1 MFIYLAGGISGNLRD
16 FFMKIHLA
24 QASTDT
30 RLTELFD
37 NWLKQSNGG
46 GQEKVYLAGEHPVK
60 NGNDM
65 KVYLAGDNG
74 RKKKCEQNLYNS
86 SIKLGDLNI
95 LETFYY
101 LRNNK
106 DMTRM
111 IPYFNSFLLDSG
123 AFTFMQGNHDG
134 EINWDRYIEEY
145 GEFVKKYDIK
155 LFFELDIDSLV
166 GISEVERLRDKL
178 QDITG
183 KPPIP
188 VWHKNRGKDYFVQMC
203 QKYPYVAI
211 GGIITKE
218 IDRKKYEK
226 AFPWFIN
233 TAHKYGAKIHGLGYT
248 SVKKLKMY
256 HFDSVDSTSWLY
268 GNKVGKIEKFNPS
281 TGLMD
286 AFTKK
291 EYRIKSKE
299 AAINN
304 FIEWAKF
311 SKYAELYY

>member
-1 MFIYLAGGISGNLRD
+1 
-16 FFMKIHLA
+16 MKIHLA
-24 QASTDT
+24 QASIDT

-46 GQEKVYLAGEHPVK
+46 GQEKVYLAG
-60 NGNDM
+60 
-65 KVYLAGDNG
+65 DNG
-74 RKKKCEQNLYNS
+74 KKKICEQNLYDS

-101 LRNNK
+101 LRNNE

-145 GEFVKKYDIK
+145 GEFIKKYDIK

-188 VWHKNRGKDYFVQMC
+188 VWHKNRGKEYFIQMC

-211 GGIITKE
+211 GGIVTKE

-226 AFPWFIN
+226 AFPWFIS
-233 TAHKYGAKIHGLGYT
+233 TAHKHGAKIHGLGYT
-248 SVKKLKMY
+248 SAERLRIY
-256 HFDSVDSTSWLY
+256 HFDSVDSTAWLY
-268 GNKVGKIEKFNPS
+268 DNRSGWLEKFNPN
-281 TGLMD
+281 TGLMEKV
-286 AFTKK
+286 KK
-291 EYRIKSKE
+291 DGCRLKSKE

-304 FIEWAKF
+304 FISWAKF
-311 SKYAELYY
+311 AKYAEQYY